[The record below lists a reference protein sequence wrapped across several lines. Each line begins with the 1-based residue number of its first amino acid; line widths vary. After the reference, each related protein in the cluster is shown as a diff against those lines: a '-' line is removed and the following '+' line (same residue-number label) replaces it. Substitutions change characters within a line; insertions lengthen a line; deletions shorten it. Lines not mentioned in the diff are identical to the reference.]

1 MLHRVSANNPA
12 VFVYGEHA
20 AMDGNTKCKASPL
33 HQASVD
39 NLHAR
44 QEVDLVRK
52 EDVENTSARKSR
64 KGFGNNVQSAAV
76 WSTAETMKGHYV
88 DYCPPVPRHF
98 EPAPLETRMSPQ
110 DNDLSPT
117 QHARQKI
124 DPWHT
129 PTKDSWLSLV
139 TDGPPVYF
147 PHEARGKF
155 VFGNVANGLSASYE
169 GSGPAHR
176 LSTTELE
183 RAVDT
188 TISKWRTSRNL

>member
-110 DNDLSPT
+110 YNDLSPT

-129 PTKDSWLSLV
+129 PTSQRKCAIRNKM
-139 TDGPPVYF
+139 T
-147 PHEARGKF
+147 
-155 VFGNVANGLSASYE
+155 
-169 GSGPAHR
+169 
-176 LSTTELE
+176 
-183 RAVDT
+183 
-188 TISKWRTSRNL
+188 RTSKKDGASKKEAQHKKNGTSKTDEFVSIILNLSVL